1 MSRKYGVPTRC
12 ALTACTASTLDAAVT
27 AEMTRSTPRTASAA
41 ELAQRTP
48 AAWAASL
55 SLPPAACGNRM
66 SHAVIVATP
75 ASRNPAAMAWPASPK
90 PINAIDGLP
99 FGMAAIPLCR
109 SARMMAGSARC
120 LQRCAR
126 PIGCAKQNAQ
136 GGVFVMPLTAAQIT
150 SRRRFIQFLAAS
162 PLFAGTSLSA
172 FAEEPYPERPA
183 DPFVW
188 APRDYDH
195 LIASPKEALDVF
207 DFESAMHKNV
217 PPAHFGYMASG
228 VDDDVTLRANRAG
241 FLKFQLRPRRLVDV
255 SKIDVST
262 EILGQ
267 KYQTPI
273 IIDPTGGHKAYHP
286 DGEEGVARAAKIG
299 DHLMILSTQ
308 ASTSV
313 ADVIAARGRPIWSQL
328 YATNKFEV
336 AKHHVE
342 SMERQGSIAIAVTVD
357 RNGGRNQ
364 EVALRM
370 RRLDTRECSGCHDR
384 SSLQADSRDKPM
396 YDGTDLSGLKNIQS
410 SAMSW
415 DYIKRLRDLTKM
427 KMVLKGILAWED
439 AKIAA
444 RTGIDAII
452 VSNHGGR
459 ADEAGRS
466 TIETLPEVIQV
477 AGNMPVLIDSGF
489 RRGTDIVK
497 ALCMGAKGVAVGRPY
512 LWGLGAFGQPGV
524 ERVLD
529 ILRTELM
536 VAMQQI
542 GAPSLKQLVPAM
554 VRRA

>member
-1 MSRKYGVPTRC
+1 
-12 ALTACTASTLDAAVT
+12 
-27 AEMTRSTPRTASAA
+27 MTR
-41 ELAQRTP
+41 
-48 AAWAASL
+48 
-55 SLPPAACGNRM
+55 
-66 SHAVIVATP
+66 IVDRA
-75 ASRNPAAMAWPASPK
+75 
-90 PINAIDGLP
+90 
-99 FGMAAIPLCR
+99 
-109 SARMMAGSARC
+109 
-120 LQRCAR
+120 
-126 PIGCAKQNAQ
+126 
-136 GGVFVMPLTAAQIT
+136 T

-172 FAEEPYPERPA
+172 LAEDAMFPDRRP
-183 DPFVW
+183 DPFAW
-188 APRDYDH
+188 APRDYEH
-195 LIASPKEALDVF
+195 LISDPKEALDVF
-207 DFESAMHKNV
+207 DFEPVMHKNV

-228 VDDDVTLRANRAG
+228 VDDDVTLRANREG
-241 FLKFQLRPRRLVDV
+241 FMKFQLRPRRLVDV
-255 SKIDVST
+255 SKIDMST

-267 KYQTPI
+267 KYESPI

-342 SMERQGSIAIAVTVD
+342 SMERQGSIAVAVTVD

-370 RRLDTRECSGCHDR
+370 KSLDTRQCSGCHDN
-384 SSLQADSRDKPM
+384 SSLAASLRDNPI
-396 YDGTDLSGLKNIQS
+396 YEGADLSGLKNIQS
-410 SAMSW
+410 SALTW
-415 DYIKRLRDLTKM
+415 DDIKRLRDATKM

-444 RTGIDAII
+444 AAGIDAII

-459 ADEAGRS
+459 ADESGRS
-466 TIETLPEVIQV
+466 TIETLPEVIEV
-477 AGNMPVLIDSGF
+477 SGTMPVLIDSGF

-497 ALCMGAKGVAVGRPY
+497 ALCMGAKGVAVGRAY

-524 ERVLD
+524 ERVLQ

-536 VAMQQI
+536 VAMQQV
-542 GAPSLKQLVPAM
+542 GAPSLKDLKPAM
-554 VRRA
+554 VVKA